1 MSAQTPKT
9 PKSSEIVM
17 TELVLP
23 NDTNMLGNLLGGR
36 LMHWIDIAAALA
48 AMKHAGQICVTAS
61 VDEINFDAPI
71 RLGDVV
77 KLYASVNRA
86 FRTSMEVG
94 VKTVRMNAAGEEF
107 PVNTAYLTFVALDE
121 HRKPCPVPPLVPETP
136 EEQRRFEEAGL
147 RREMRLRHRQQIQ
160 QYRQERG
167 VNKPSS
173 S

>member
-1 MSAQTPKT
+1 MGAIKT
-9 PKSSEIVM
+9 PKNSEIVM

-48 AMKHAGQICVTAS
+48 AMKHAGRTCVTAS

-86 FRTSMEVG
+86 FRTSVEVG
-94 VKTVRMNAAGEEF
+94 VKTVRMNVEGEEF
-107 PVNTAYLTFVALDE
+107 PVNKAYLTFVALDAE
-121 HRKPCPVPPLVPETP
+121 RKPCPVPALVIETE
-136 EEQRRFEEAGL
+136 EEQRRFDEAGL
-147 RREMRLRHRQQIQ
+147 RRELRLRHRQQIQ
-160 QYRQERG
+160 QYREERLG
-167 VNKPSS
+167 EGKK
-173 S
+173 